1 MQPNKEKYEELKVEG
16 VKKYTGI
23 SISSTSRNSSLG
35 SINLQDLKP
44 RDPPTPPPP
53 PQAREMSWNEILFL
67 IFVKIYFNLS
77 CKSDL
82 LSTTNNFFY
91 GIFVKYFPANPSK
104 PSLLSVCIEKLNAD
118 LH

>member
-1 MQPNKEKYEELKVEG
+1 METSLFAFIIDKLCNLGRLK
-16 VKKYTGI
+16 
-23 SISSTSRNSSLG
+23 
-35 SINLQDLKP
+35 
-44 RDPPTPPPP
+44 
-53 PQAREMSWNEILFL
+53 SWNEIVFL

-77 CKSDL
+77 FKSDL

-104 PSLLSVCIEKLNAD
+104 PSLLSACIEKLNAD